1 MDAEKENVFGALLG
15 SQDLSR
21 TEWRFEDSGEG
32 MQMALFDGEAEAPGS
47 RQQREADG
55 EPGRK
60 ADRRPQEQF
69 AALKGDRAEAG
80 GSGSR
85 APAEGGG
92 DSLCCAGP
100 QTLKRADL
108 SLVSEDPDRHTVEDV
123 VLTNKYGDKICGQ
136 ICTENGEESRAEP
149 EAALIPREAME
160 AAGAEDSGPPAGDT
174 FSGTITINN
183 QSIIVTIENGVLT
196 LAAPPEG
203 TLAAA
208 SQQQEPRP
216 DSELAPLEEDCSL
229 PQLGPSLDSCSVVK
243 QEAGE
248 LCAVTEADLIAP
260 SPRAPSGGCN
270 SEESLQLIRSRK
282 DAAATFTCPEPGCSS
297 AFDSR
302 QKLKVHL
309 LNHTE
314 EPRPYQCSVEGCG
327 WAFATSYKLKRH
339 IQSHDKQRPHTCE
352 FEGCG
357 RRFTTVYNLKAHVK
371 VHEQENAFICE
382 VCSEKFRSATRLTN
396 HQRVHF
402 APQRPHKCEY
412 PGCEKT
418 FITFSALFSHNRT
431 HFRETGQF
439 SCTYPGCNKT
449 YDKACRL
456 KIHMRSHT
464 GKLLEAVSAAGPQQT
479 PRMNSLHG
487 GKWVLTFQ
495 LCSAVDSDLNVCF
508 LSSGCYAKFS
518 ARSSLYIHSKKHKQ
532 DASSLRTRCPV
543 ANCSKHFSSRSSLK
557 SHMLKHHHLSPDVLS
572 QMETTPSLTPSSEL
586 ISAGPDHG
594 SSGAFT
600 MDLSLVSS
608 GILTIDPS
616 SMGATLVSG
625 TTLAKPL
632 DPLVLAPGAELT
644 HQHGLEG
651 AVGDVLPPQ
660 GTLNLDDVQTVT
672 PEALGT
678 LAALTMQGASVDP
691 ALQHPLGSSSG
702 LAVEPSAALAVAPV
716 PELLASPSKV
726 LGPQDGGK
734 VLTSQFVFPSSSFSP
749 QKDLELSVSPS
760 SFLVR
765 TSPPLWAP
773 LSWPSIPEATS
784 AIYPKL
790 AIDGESD
797 TASIFGRSGED
808 SGLVLFSLESLN
820 LERCRSLKLS
830 AVFLL
835 SRPKA
840 NGSVCHGFLFR
851 TAAVLL
857 GPTTEPSS
865 WPRRRSREVPQPRL
879 VLSAAIADP
888 ERKTATAV
896 MTFHLLV

>member
-1 MDAEKENVFGALLG
+1 Y
-15 SQDLSR
+15 QDGNPGKR
-21 TEWRFEDSGEG
+21 SGCPP
-32 MQMALFDGEAEAPGS
+32 L
-47 RQQREADG
+47 
-55 EPGRK
+55 
-60 ADRRPQEQF
+60 RR
-69 AALKGDRAEAG
+69 
-80 GSGSR
+80 
-85 APAEGGG
+85 
-92 DSLCCAGP
+92 
-100 QTLKRADL
+100 
-108 SLVSEDPDRHTVEDV
+108 SLV
-123 VLTNKYGDKICGQ
+123 
-136 ICTENGEESRAEP
+136 A
-149 EAALIPREAME
+149 
-160 AAGAEDSGPPAGDT
+160 
-174 FSGTITINN
+174 
-183 QSIIVTIENGVLT
+183 
-196 LAAPPEG
+196 
-203 TLAAA
+203 
-208 SQQQEPRP
+208 
-216 DSELAPLEEDCSL
+216 EDCSL

-479 PRMNSLHG
+479 PSPTMIYIYNLCYHRRSNRMNSLHG

-586 ISAGPDHG
+586 ISAGPDQLSNLDLSSLFSSVPAGAAPSAGIEAGLPVAGSG

-726 LGPQDGGK
+726 VEVGGQGGAGHLLGCVEVLGPQDGGK
-734 VLTSQFVFPSSSFSP
+734 VLTSQF
-749 QKDLELSVSPS
+749 DLE
-760 SFLVR
+760 
-765 TSPPLWAP
+765 
-773 LSWPSIPEATS
+773 
-784 AIYPKL
+784 
-790 AIDGESD
+790 
-797 TASIFGRSGED
+797 
-808 SGLVLFSLESLN
+808 
-820 LERCRSLKLS
+820 
-830 AVFLL
+830 
-835 SRPKA
+835 
-840 NGSVCHGFLFR
+840 
-851 TAAVLL
+851 
-857 GPTTEPSS
+857 
-865 WPRRRSREVPQPRL
+865 
-879 VLSAAIADP
+879 
-888 ERKTATAV
+888 
-896 MTFHLLV
+896 